1 MKNKINSLKS
11 KCVTCGNGISDF
23 RYKSMLEWDIS
34 GDLCGK
40 CYGRKLTEY
49 YIPEERQAAIKN
61 DFLSLEK

>member
-1 MKNKINSLKS
+1 
-11 KCVTCGNGISDF
+11 
-23 RYKSMLEWDIS
+23 MLEWDIS